1 MDTTTYYRK
10 PLQVEAV
17 QVTEENI
24 LEVAKWCKGK
34 VYEASNGKMTLE
46 VKVLHP
52 LHSNQTKAQEGDWVL
67 KSSQGFKIYADS
79 AFKKGFEKAESE
91 TDEPELTNMGELLRE
106 KLAEVT
112 TIETETGRPVMAATD
127 ALSFQAPVS

>member
-52 LHSNQTKAQEGDWVL
+52 LHANQTKAQEGDWVL
-67 KSSQGFKIYADS
+67 KSSQGFKIYADT
-79 AFKKGFEKAESE
+79 AFKKGFDKAEN
-91 TDEPELTNMGELLRE
+91 EPGDALRE
-106 KLAEVT
+106 SFGGESGAK
-112 TIETETGRPVMAATD
+112 P
-127 ALSFQAPVS
+127 LSFQFKGTPE